1 MYEELLKYSSREEV
15 DILRQAVGQQ
25 ILEIQER
32 SDEWGNYVESKFK
45 DYIPINDFET
55 LFTETTDDIKEQ
67 EKNLRA
73 KTYELGEA
81 VR

>member
-32 SDEWGNYVESKFK
+32 SDEWEIMLKARLRITFRSMILKLSLHRRQKMSRNKKG
-45 DYIPINDFET
+45 IFEQK
-55 LFTETTDDIKEQ
+55 LMSWKKQ
-67 EKNLRA
+67 
-73 KTYELGEA
+73 
-81 VR
+81 